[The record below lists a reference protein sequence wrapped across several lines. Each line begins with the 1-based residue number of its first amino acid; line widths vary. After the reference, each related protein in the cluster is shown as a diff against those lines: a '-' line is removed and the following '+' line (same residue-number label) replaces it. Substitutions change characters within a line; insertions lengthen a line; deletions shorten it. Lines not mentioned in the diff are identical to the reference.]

1 MNPIERL
8 TELFERFPG
17 IGPRQARRFVQYL
30 LAEHPSYRSNLSD
43 AIRAAREVARRG
55 PVGDLVT
62 IIDSRGMGVR
72 QFVLLSEGTVAEVPI
87 SRQDKPAGIQ
97 AEANGPPPGATAD
110 RSREAGSS

>member
-1 MNPIERL
+1 MPHFYVVNES
-8 TELFERFPG
+8 TEDTFD
-17 IGPRQARRFVQYL
+17 
-30 LAEHPSYRSNLSD
+30 STDNLSD